1 METSEIIPVENGVV
15 FILESIIE
23 KSGLTMSQVA
33 EKSNIPQP
41 RFSEW
46 LNGKR
51 VPKWTTLQEIA
62 QSVGV
67 KVIVEVHNDD

>member
-15 FILESIIE
+15 FILEAIIE
-23 KSGLTMSQVA
+23 KSGLTISQIA

-46 LNGKR
+46 LNRKR
-51 VPKWTTLQEIA
+51 VPKWATLQEIA
-62 QSVGV
+62 QAVGV
-67 KVIVEVHNDD
+67 KIVVEVHHED